1 MPMRISEAQELIR
14 KIYGERDRKRGVK
27 GTALHLGEELGELFR
42 SLRTSDD
49 DNLREEFADVL
60 AWLLSL
66 ADLLS
71 VDLESAF
78 VERYGKGCPKC
89 GSIPCRCPEV

>member
-1 MPMRISEAQELIR
+1 MKISEAQELIR
-14 KIYGERDRKRGVK
+14 RIYGERDRRRGVK
-27 GTALHLGEELGELFR
+27 GTALHLGEEVGELFR
-42 SLRTSDD
+42 SLRTM
-49 DNLREEFADVL
+49 NRENMREEFADVL

-71 VDLESAF
+71 VDLEAAF
-78 VERYGKGCPKC
+78 EERYGRGCPKC